1 MSQMANKLA
10 AKGVAAMAAALE
22 AGASKD
28 EAAAA
33 GAAAML
39 AAAQGVVFFS
49 PQGAAS
55 TIVEEVA
62 APVAAE
68 APRAPVGEQ
77 PHEAGGAERALLRLA
92 ASMGM
97 ALAAQPLMISTSTT
111 KLWLMSC
118 WR

>member
-39 AAAQGVVFFS
+39 AAAKVFSF
-49 PQGAAS
+49 
-55 TIVEEVA
+55 
-62 APVAAE
+62 
-68 APRAPVGEQ
+68 PRKGQLQRLWKRSQ
-77 PHEAGGAERALLRLA
+77 PRSLLKSLVLLSGSSLIKPAVLERALMRLA

-97 ALAAQPLMISTSTT
+97 ALAAQPVMISTSTT